1 MVTIHGLR
9 AAQVTFGAIFQVLLR
24 KICPSH
30 LNHVLTEWAD
40 SVTGKPK
47 AELLPCSA
55 KNVTVFMVHGT
66 EMCYT
71 DKDWIFKG
79 KAARADWWMAD
90 CAARWKI
97 SKNQETRGIRIM
109 EETMKDYERELEASF
124 RTIQEGDVIKGTVIG
139 VNEEEVTLDLK
150 YYTQGIIKAADMSD
164 DPGFSVMADVHE
176 GDVIEAS
183 VVKMDD
189 GQGNIL
195 LSKREAN
202 AVIAWDVLT
211 GYMEEKKDLTVKV
224 SEVVNA
230 GVVAYLEGIRGFIP
244 ASQLDISYVE
254 NLEEYQGKVLEVRVI
269 TVDEEKKKLVLSAKE
284 ILREKAKEEHDHK
297 VAMIVPGT
305 VLEGTVES
313 LQTYGAF
320 VDLKDGLSGLVHIS
334 QISQRRIKKPSEV
347 LKVGDKVKV
356 KVLNTNNGKIS
367 LSMKAV
373 EEQQAEE
380 MENVDVKQY
389 GSSESLGTSLG
400 ELFAKLNLK

>member
-1 MVTIHGLR
+1 
-9 AAQVTFGAIFQVLLR
+9 
-24 KICPSH
+24 
-30 LNHVLTEWAD
+30 
-40 SVTGKPK
+40 
-47 AELLPCSA
+47 
-55 KNVTVFMVHGT
+55 
-66 EMCYT
+66 
-71 DKDWIFKG
+71 
-79 KAARADWWMAD
+79 
-90 CAARWKI
+90 
-97 SKNQETRGIRIM
+97 M

-124 RTIQEGDVIKGTVIG
+124 RKIQEGDVIQGTVID

-164 DPGFSVMADVHE
+164 DPHFSVLSDVHE

-183 VVKMDD
+183 VVRMDD
-189 GQGNIL
+189 GKGNIA
-195 LSKREAN
+195 LSRKEAN
-202 AVIAWDVLT
+202 AVLAWDVLT
-211 GYMEEKKDLTVKV
+211 AYMEEKKDVSVKV

-244 ASQLDISYVE
+244 ASQLALSYVE
-254 NLEEYQGKVLEVRVI
+254 NLEEYKGKALEVRVI
-269 TVDEEKKKLVLSAKE
+269 TVDREKEKLVLSAKE

-305 VLEGTVES
+305 ILEGTVES

-356 KVLNTNNGKIS
+356 KVLNTNDGKIS

-373 EEQQAEE
+373 EEQRAEE
-380 MENVDVKQY
+380 IESVDMKQY
-389 GSSESLGTSLG
+389 GSSECLGTSLG